1 MPIPTRMNA
10 RKSRLPNDGR
20 ATTGNCAVIST
31 INFPTSYDGIGEL
44 LPDCVLAASCSS
56 GQVERCIEVECCVM
70 ARCSIRVV
78 VSARAAL
85 LITLSL
91 CAASVSFA
99 QSSRGGAAPSSA
111 AAASHSAFPSEARE
125 SLDALY
131 RGNTE
136 AAIVIARRM
145 EISRPEYPLGYLLE
159 AEAHWWRIYCGAL
172 EFKWNHID
180 LWKHDPSAGDDAYL
194 ALADKVAEL
203 AENQLRAKETAE
215 MHLYAGMGYVLRVRM
230 LGIRKENRATAKGA
244 VKARTHLMRALEMD
258 PSLADA
264 KTGLGLY
271 NYYVDTL
278 TGIARML
285 RAIMGLPAGDKKLGV
300 QQMEDAMVHG
310 ELTGVDAR
318 FYLSKNLRYYD
329 QEYERALKV
338 MEPLAV
344 QYPQNPIFPLFIG
357 NLNALL
363 GRNERAAASYRA
375 AEKLAGALP
384 GTESA
389 SKARLDALV
398 KEGLGM
404 VGGR

>member
-1 MPIPTRMNA
+1 MTR
-10 RKSRLPNDGR
+10 S
-20 ATTGNCAVIST
+20 
-31 INFPTSYDGIGEL
+31 
-44 LPDCVLAASCSS
+44 
-56 GQVERCIEVECCVM
+56 
-70 ARCSIRVV
+70 SIREVLL
-78 VSARAAL
+78 ACAAAL
-85 LITLSL
+85 CLF
-91 CAASVSFA
+91 ASNACFA
-99 QSSRGGAAPSSA
+99 QSSRGASSA
-111 AAASHSAFPSEARE
+111 TTSATHTAFPQEAHD

-131 RGNTE
+131 RGNAE

-145 EISRPEYPLGYLLE
+145 ENSRPEYPLGFLLE
-159 AEAHWWRIYCGAL
+159 AEAQWWRIYCGAL

-180 LWKHDPSAGDDAYL
+180 VWKHEPSPGDDAYL

-230 LGIRKENRATAKGA
+230 LGVRKENRATAKAA

-264 KTGLGLY
+264 KTGMGLY

-278 TGIARML
+278 SGIARML

-300 QQMEDAMVHG
+300 QQLEDAMVHG

-318 FYLSKNLRYYD
+318 FYLSKNLRSYD
-329 QEYERALKV
+329 QEYERALKI
-338 MEPLAV
+338 MEPLAT

-363 GRNERAAASYRA
+363 ARNDRAAASYHTAENLA
-375 AEKLAGALP
+375 AALP
-384 GTESA
+384 TTESA
-389 SKARLDALV
+389 SKTRAQALA
-398 KEGLGM
+398 KDGLRM
-404 VGGR
+404 VGAR

>member
-1 MPIPTRMNA
+1 MTRSSIRGVVVA
-10 RKSRLPNDGR
+10 R
-20 ATTGNCAVIST
+20 AT
-31 INFPTSYDGIGEL
+31 
-44 LPDCVLAASCSS
+44 VLT
-56 GQVERCIEVECCVM
+56 V
-70 ARCSIRVV
+70 
-78 VSARAAL
+78 AL
-85 LITLSL
+85 WL
-91 CAASVSFA
+91 CAPNPCFA
-99 QSSRGGAAPSSA
+99 QSSRG
-111 AAASHSAFPSEARE
+111 AFPAEAHE

-131 RGNTE
+131 RGNAE
-136 AAIVIARRM
+136 AAMVIARKM
-145 EISRPEYPLGYLLE
+145 ENSRPEYPLGYLLE
-159 AEAHWWRIYCGAL
+159 AEAQWWRIYCGAL

-180 LWKHDPSAGDDAYL
+180 VWKHEPSAGDDAYL

-230 LGIRKENRATAKGA
+230 LGIRKENRATAKAA

-258 PSLADA
+258 PSLADT

-285 RAIMGLPAGDKKLGV
+285 RAIMGLPAGDKQLGI
-300 QQMEDAMVHG
+300 QQLEDAMAHG

-329 QEYERALKV
+329 QQYELALKV
-338 MEPLAV
+338 MEPLAA
-344 QYPQNPIFPLFIG
+344 QYPQNPIFPLFVG

-363 GRNERAAASYRA
+363 GRNESAAASYRA
-375 AEKLAGALP
+375 AENLAGALP
-384 GTESA
+384 ASERA
-389 SKARLDALV
+389 SKARVDALV

-404 VGGR
+404 VGAR

>member
-1 MPIPTRMNA
+1 MSKNL
-10 RKSRLPNDGR
+10 RKNRSIVTMVEVGNGR
-20 ATTGNCAVIST
+20 RNG
-31 INFPTSYDGIGEL
+31 L
-44 LPDCVLAASCSS
+44 
-56 GQVERCIEVECCVM
+56 IEVECSVM
-70 ARCSIRVV
+70 RWSSIRG
-78 VSARAAL
+78 VSATRATV
-85 LITLSL
+85 LITALCL
-91 CAASVSFA
+91 CATGVCFA
-99 QSSRGGAAPSSA
+99 QSSRGTASSPT
-111 AAASHSAFPSEARE
+111 AAASHSAFPAEARE

-131 RGNTE
+131 RGNAE

-145 EISRPEYPLGYLLE
+145 ESTRPEYPLGYLLE
-159 AEAHWWRIYCGAL
+159 AEAQWWRIYCGTL

-203 AENQLRAKETAE
+203 AENQLRVKETGE

-230 LGIRKENRATAKGA
+230 LGIRKENRATAKAA

-258 PSLADA
+258 SSLADA

-285 RAIMGLPAGDKKLGV
+285 RAIMGLPSGDKLLGV
-300 QQMEDAMVHG
+300 KQLEDAMVHG
-310 ELTGVDAR
+310 ELTGADAR

-329 QEYERALKV
+329 QQYDRALKV
-338 MEPLAV
+338 MEPLAA
-344 QYPQNPIFPLFIG
+344 QYPQNPIFALFIG

-363 GRNERAAASYRA
+363 GRNERAAESYHV
-375 AEKLAGALP
+375 AENLAGALP
-384 GTESA
+384 ARERV
-389 SKARLDALV
+389 SKARVDALV

-404 VGGR
+404 VGAR

>member
-1 MPIPTRMNA
+1 MMR
-10 RKSRLPNDGR
+10 R
-20 ATTGNCAVIST
+20 
-31 INFPTSYDGIGEL
+31 
-44 LPDCVLAASCSS
+44 
-56 GQVERCIEVECCVM
+56 
-70 ARCSIRVV
+70 SIRGVV
-78 VSARAAL
+78 ARTAAL
-85 LITLSL
+85 IVALWL
-91 CAASVSFA
+91 CAASPCFA
-99 QSSRGGAAPSSA
+99 QNSRGV
-111 AAASHSAFPSEARE
+111 FPSEAHE

-131 RGNTE
+131 RGNAE

-145 EISRPEYPLGYLLE
+145 ENSRPEYPLGYLLE
-159 AEAHWWRIYCGAL
+159 AEAQWWRIYCGTL

-180 LWKHDPSAGDDAYL
+180 VWKHDPSPGDDAYL
-194 ALADKVAEL
+194 TLADKVAEL

-230 LGIRKENRATAKGA
+230 LGIRKENRATAKAA

-264 KTGLGLY
+264 KTGVGLY

-278 TGIARML
+278 SGIARVL
-285 RAIMGLPAGDKKLGV
+285 RAIMGLPAGDKQLGIT
-300 QQMEDAMVHG
+300 QLEDAMVHG

-329 QEYERALKV
+329 QQYERALKV
-338 MEPLAV
+338 MEPLAA

-363 GRNERAAASYRA
+363 GRNERAAASYHVAENLA
-375 AEKLAGALP
+375 AALP
-384 GTESA
+384 ASEST
-389 SKARLDALV
+389 SKARVQTLV

-404 VGGR
+404 VGAR

>member
-1 MPIPTRMNA
+1 MWR
-10 RKSRLPNDGR
+10 S
-20 ATTGNCAVIST
+20 
-31 INFPTSYDGIGEL
+31 
-44 LPDCVLAASCSS
+44 
-56 GQVERCIEVECCVM
+56 
-70 ARCSIRVV
+70 SIRGVFVV
-78 VSARAAL
+78 PAAAL
-85 LITLSL
+85 IVALWSYTPNA
-91 CAASVSFA
+91 CVA
-99 QSSRGGAAPSSA
+99 QISRGGAASSIIAAPA
-111 AAASHSAFPSEARE
+111 AARSAFPSEAHE

-131 RGNTE
+131 RGNAE
-136 AAIVIARRM
+136 AAIVIARRL
-145 EISRPEYPLGYLLE
+145 ENSRPEYPLGYLLE
-159 AEAHWWRIYCGAL
+159 AEAQWWRIYCGAL

-180 LWKHDPSAGDDAYL
+180 LWKHDPSKGDDAYL
-194 ALADKVAEL
+194 ALSDKVAEL

-215 MHLYAGMGYVLRVRM
+215 MHVYAGMGYVLRVRM
-230 LGIRKENRATAKGA
+230 LGIRKENRLTAKAA

-258 PSLADA
+258 PSLADT

-285 RAIMGLPAGDKKLGV
+285 RAIMGLPAGDKQLGV
-300 QQMEDAMVHG
+300 KQLEDAMVNG

-338 MEPLAV
+338 MEPLAA

-363 GRNERAAASYRA
+363 GRNERAAASYHA
-375 AEKLAGALP
+375 AENLAKELP
-384 GTESA
+384 ASESA
-389 SKARLDALV
+389 SKARVDALV

-404 VGGR
+404 VGAK

>member
-1 MPIPTRMNA
+1 
-10 RKSRLPNDGR
+10 
-20 ATTGNCAVIST
+20 V
-31 INFPTSYDGIGEL
+31 
-44 LPDCVLAASCSS
+44 
-56 GQVERCIEVECCVM
+56 IEVECCVM
-70 ARCSIRVV
+70 RRSSIRGIFV
-78 VSARAAL
+78 ARASV
-85 LITLSL
+85 LIVAVSL
-91 CAASVSFA
+91 CAANACFA
-99 QSSRGGAAPSSA
+99 QSSRGTA
-111 AAASHSAFPSEARE
+111 AAGRSIFPSEAHD

-131 RGNTE
+131 RGNAE

-145 EISRPEYPLGYLLE
+145 ENSRPEYPLGYLLE
-159 AEAHWWRIYCGAL
+159 AEAQWWRIYCGAL

-180 LWKHDPSAGDDAYL
+180 LWKHEPTAGDDAYL
-194 ALADKVAEL
+194 ALSDKVAEL
-203 AENQLRAKETAE
+203 AENQLRVKETAE

-230 LGIRKENRATAKGA
+230 LGIRKENRLTAKAA

-258 PSLADA
+258 PSLADT

-278 TGIARML
+278 SGIARML
-285 RAIMGLPAGDKKLGV
+285 RAIMGLPAGDKQLGI
-300 QQMEDAMVHG
+300 QQLEDAMVHG

-338 MEPLAV
+338 MEPLAA
-344 QYPQNPIFPLFIG
+344 QYPQNPVFPLFIG

-375 AEKLAGALP
+375 AGNLAAALP
-384 GTESA
+384 APESA
-389 SKARLDALV
+389 SKARVQALV

>member
-1 MPIPTRMNA
+1 M
-10 RKSRLPNDGR
+10 RL
-20 ATTGNCAVIST
+20 
-31 INFPTSYDGIGEL
+31 
-44 LPDCVLAASCSS
+44 
-56 GQVERCIEVECCVM
+56 
-70 ARCSIRVV
+70 SIRRVV
-78 VSARAAL
+78 VACTAAL
-85 LITLSL
+85 IVAIWL
-91 CAASVSFA
+91 CAPNACFA
-99 QSSRGGAAPSSA
+99 QNSRGATAP
-111 AAASHSAFPSEARE
+111 SHSAFPPEAHD

-131 RGNTE
+131 RGNAE

-145 EISRPEYPLGYLLE
+145 ENSRPEYPLGYLLE
-159 AEAHWWRIYCGAL
+159 AEAQWWRIYCGAL

-180 LWKHDPSAGDDAYL
+180 LWKHEPTAGDDAYL

-230 LGIRKENRATAKGA
+230 LGIRKENRLTAKAA

-258 PSLADA
+258 PSLADT

-285 RAIMGLPAGDKKLGV
+285 RAIMGLPAGDKKLGI
-300 QQMEDAMVHG
+300 QELEDAMVHG

-338 MEPLAV
+338 MEPLAA
-344 QYPQNPIFPLFIG
+344 QYPQNPIFPLFVG

-375 AEKLAGALP
+375 AENLAGALP
-384 GTESA
+384 A
-389 SKARLDALV
+389 SENASRARVDALV

-404 VGGR
+404 VGAR

>member
-1 MPIPTRMNA
+1 MRSSLRGA
-10 RKSRLPNDGR
+10 SVSR
-20 ATTGNCAVIST
+20 T
-31 INFPTSYDGIGEL
+31 
-44 LPDCVLAASCSS
+44 
-56 GQVERCIEVECCVM
+56 
-70 ARCSIRVV
+70 
-78 VSARAAL
+78 AAL
-85 LITLSL
+85 IVTLCL
-91 CAASVSFA
+91 CAASACFA
-99 QSSRGGAAPSSA
+99 QSSRG
-111 AAASHSAFPSEARE
+111 AAASSNTTASAATRSAFPSEAHE

-131 RGNTE
+131 RGNAE
-136 AAIVIARRM
+136 AAIVIARRL
-145 EISRPEYPLGYLLE
+145 ENSRPEYPLGYLLE
-159 AEAHWWRIYCGAL
+159 AEAQWWRIYCGAL

-203 AENQLRAKETAE
+203 AENQLRVKETAE

-230 LGIRKENRATAKGA
+230 LGIRKENRATAKAA
-244 VKARTHLMRALEMD
+244 VKARTHLMRAMEMD

-285 RAIMGLPAGDKKLGV
+285 RAIMGLPAGDKLLGV
-300 QQMEDAMVHG
+300 KQLEDAMVNG

-338 MEPLAV
+338 MEPLAA

-363 GRNERAAASYRA
+363 GRNDRAVVSYHAAENLAAA
-375 AEKLAGALP
+375 LP
-384 GTESA
+384 ASENA
-389 SKARLDALV
+389 SKARVDALV

-404 VGGR
+404 VGAR